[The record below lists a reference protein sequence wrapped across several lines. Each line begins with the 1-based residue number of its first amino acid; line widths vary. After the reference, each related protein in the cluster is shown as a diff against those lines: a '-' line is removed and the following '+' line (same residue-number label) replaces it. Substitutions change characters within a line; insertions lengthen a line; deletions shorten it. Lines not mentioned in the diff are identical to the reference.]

1 MGQLV
6 YKMCDDNVIDRLM
19 SLNFCGLAKEVEESL
34 SFKARNADPRVRPFY
49 AQILYTWYV
58 QRGDYRNGAF
68 LLYTPEYLSQS
79 HNLLAAMTMYLRA
92 RKLSELQGDLAQLSE
107 LQGDPAQLVSL
118 AEQEVEALAVSM
130 NALSIIEAKSAW
142 IVVPMS
148 PTAREVS
155 SVGPLGIRTLPN
167 ISKASEATQTE

>member
-92 RKLSELQGDLAQLSE
+92 RKLSELQGD
-107 LQGDPAQLVSL
+107 PAQLVSL